1 MRRYRE
7 ETAPD
12 TPIPLNPLAAP
23 PPHWRPRTLR
33 AKAHRTQQWGVDT
46 AAAKIGESWHCRPG
60 QGPHPSHIPA
70 CWSLAPEPP
79 PGKVLSICQCL
90 PRREGVCFGG
100 LPETPAPQPQLVR
113 IRKPLGGTGLLWGS
127 PTGRFVRGKR
137 AAEASLSAFRNRL
150 TFSSLLTRLC
160 ALILTLSP

>member
-1 MRRYRE
+1 ML
-7 ETAPD
+7 D
-12 TPIPLNPLAAP
+12 TPIPPDPSCTSSSLETQNPQ
-23 PPHWRPRTLR
+23 R
-33 AKAHRTQQWGVDT
+33 AKAHRTQQWGVDK

-79 PGKVLSICQCL
+79 PGKVLSVCQCL

-100 LPETPAPQPQLVR
+100 LRRPLLPASAGED
-113 IRKPLGGTGLLWGS
+113 KEAS
-127 PTGRFVRGKR
+127 GRHIRGKR

-160 ALILTLSP
+160 SLILTLPP